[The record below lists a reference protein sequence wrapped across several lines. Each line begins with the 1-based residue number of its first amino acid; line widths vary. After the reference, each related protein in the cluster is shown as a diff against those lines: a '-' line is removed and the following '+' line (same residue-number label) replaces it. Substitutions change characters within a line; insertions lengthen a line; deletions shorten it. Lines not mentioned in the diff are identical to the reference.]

1 MICNM
6 ATSKNISSEYVLPR
20 KTATFFTIALLTG
33 KLKWTIEKKNIS
45 GPDVSILIIPLLLTV
60 RSNAT
65 ISSFT

>member
-33 KLKWTIEKKNIS
+33 KLKWTIEKKKYFGTGCLNFNYT
-45 GPDVSILIIPLLLTV
+45 LI
-60 RSNAT
+60 AD
-65 ISSFT
+65 SSL